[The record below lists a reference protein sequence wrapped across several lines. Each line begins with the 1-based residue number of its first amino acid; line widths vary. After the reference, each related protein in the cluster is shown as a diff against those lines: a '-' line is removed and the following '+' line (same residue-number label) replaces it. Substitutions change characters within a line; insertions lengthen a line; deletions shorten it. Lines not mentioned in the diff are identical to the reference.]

1 MNIVFEAETLPPNNK
16 AQRTRPQASDIR
28 TPRNRPRG
36 RGPLQREVNSGAD
49 FIRLRHNVNLGLAP
63 ARGRGLSWARRG
75 SLAVITLVLSC
86 PQVSLAREDV
96 FWTLV
101 TRREPTRGDDPA
113 EETT

>member
-1 MNIVFEAETLPPNNK
+1 MLLPETG
-16 AQRTRPQASDIR
+16 RG
-28 TPRNRPRG
+28 G

-49 FIRLRHNVNLGLAP
+49 FIRLRDKVNLGLAP
-63 ARGRGLSWARRG
+63 ARVRGISWDRRG